1 MAVSPTAPAA
11 LRDDLT
17 ARLFED
23 LYRELHRLAERQ
35 LRARGQGATLG
46 VTTLLHE
53 AYLDMASRRT
63 EFPDRGR
70 FMAYAARAMR
80 GLILNYARDRRALKR
95 GGAFLLT
102 SLDTE
107 AGRCGTRTAKPRA
120 PGQRPARP
128 GTHRSPARRAGRP
141 EVLLRFLLRRDRRHA
156 HRLRTHRAARLEQG
170 AAATAP
176 LRRRSLNR
184 QMAGIDPSCCRV
196 ATPRAYRPDGPGRRD
211 PRRRAA
217 RRLPAQHSAPPRHR
231 GRLGAGGQPRLSRRP
246 VWLTVRI
253 G

>member
-11 LRDDLT
+11 LRDDPT

-70 FMAYAARAMR
+70 FMAFAARAMR

-107 AGRCGTRTAKPRA
+107 AGDAVPEPQNLERLGSALQDLEHTDRLLAELVDLKFFCGFSFTEIAAMRGVSERTIQRA
-120 PGQRPARP
+120 WEK
-128 GTHRSPARRAGRP
+128 GR
-141 EVLLRFLLRRDRRHA
+141 LYLHHA
-156 HRLRTHRAARLEQG
+156 VGSDGHRALNAH
-170 AAATAP
+170 AA
-176 LRRRSLNR
+176 
-184 QMAGIDPSCCRV
+184 
-196 ATPRAYRPDGPGRRD
+196 
-211 PRRRAA
+211 
-217 RRLPAQHSAPPRHR
+217 H
-231 GRLGAGGQPRLSRRP
+231 QP
-246 VWLTVRI
+246 
-253 G
+253 

>member
-11 LRDDLT
+11 LRDDPT

-70 FMAYAARAMR
+70 FMAFAARAMR

-107 AGRCGTRTAKPRA
+107 AGDAVPEPQNLERLGSALQDLEHTDRLLAELVNLKFFCGFSFAEIAGMRTVSERTV
-120 PGQRPARP
+120 QRDWSKARL
-128 GTHRSPARRAGRP
+128 
-141 EVLLRFLLRRDRRHA
+141 LLRHF
-156 HRLRTHRAARLEQG
+156 
-170 AAATAP
+170 
-176 LRRRSLNR
+176 
-184 QMAGIDPSCCRV
+184 V
-196 ATPRAYRPDGPGRRD
+196 AEA
-211 PRRRAA
+211 
-217 RRLPAQHSAPPRHR
+217 
-231 GRLGAGGQPRLSRRP
+231 
-246 VWLTVRI
+246 
-253 G
+253 